1 MDSNDCISHESGDR
15 NVLGG
20 DATPSPV
27 GDGPGQGEPSRRTAL
42 ECLNAELAIL
52 DRPLEENGVE
62 VYDEPPLASR
72 WRRAGATLGL
82 FMLLAGATSFGLARW
97 STPAIAN
104 EAAPSAPVAVAAP
117 PTAAPRPAAPSPAG
131 SPPAAPAVAG
141 HGPRHHHH
149 HHHHHHSA
157 FRR

>member
-1 MDSNDCISHESGDR
+1 MDSNDWISHEPGDR

-20 DATPSPV
+20 DPTPTPV
-27 GDGPGQGEPSRRTAL
+27 GEGPADREPSLRTAL

-52 DRPLEENGVE
+52 DRPLEDDVE
-62 VYDEPPLASR
+62 YYDDPPLASR

-82 FMLLAGATSFGLARW
+82 FMLLAGATTFGLARW

-104 EAAPSAPVAVAAP
+104 EAVPSAPLAVAAA
-117 PTAAPRPAAPSPAG
+117 PTAAPGPAAPSQAGPAT
-131 SPPAAPAVAG
+131 PAVAARA
-141 HGPRHHHH
+141 PRHHHH
-149 HHHHHHSA
+149 HHHHA